1 VSGQKPCRQGSR
13 SKSCT
18 TAITVFDRLFLCA
31 VISQVSAVFSL
42 TISVLGDEDDG
53 LLYRCAG
60 SKADRML
67 FRFGGKAFFAVVG
80 VFIKK
85 CIDGG
90 TVCINERTEKNEE
103 ENFENSQLRSCDSS

>member
-1 VSGQKPCRQGSR
+1 M
-13 SKSCT
+13 
-18 TAITVFDRLFLCA
+18 
-31 VISQVSAVFSL
+31 

-67 FRFGGKAFFAVVG
+67 FRFGGKAFFCCGLG
-80 VFIKK
+80 VHKK

-103 ENFENSQLRSCDSS
+103 ENPENSQHRSCDCS